1 MANFKIS
8 RIYIENF
15 KLFNNLPQPIVL
27 SETDLMI
34 LGGPNGFGKTS
45 IFDVI
50 ELVLTNRIRRINKA
64 DGRATFRDVLFQNDN
79 TKDCIIKVEFM
90 SQDSQSFT
98 IAKLIRA
105 NKSTERN
112 SPQDFD
118 IFDTY
123 ILKNFDDPLDEQYKV
138 AMDNVYEIIRSK
150 FEGLDIKNMFNL
162 VYYIE
167 QEDNKF
173 FLKKSETER
182 LELISKLFNTNKES
196 EELKKLTEYQR
207 SLRKHLQSLKEKI
220 HDYKNDIAN
229 LEKDIG
235 SNEQIKI
242 EYAPLL
248 AHLDVLEEW
257 DKQEPFM
264 PDRDTKERYLQELE
278 ELKKFLLHY
287 NDFKINK
294 ENLRINAFLQ
304 KPKLLRDTVILN
316 GLIDHFDKI
325 NTSYQEQVAIYRMI
339 REINRDSFQH
349 NWDKIDFKR
358 IYNYFNKI
366 NLEIFNSDELD
377 LIETRIKELRIQKEN
392 VNETS
397 EAIRSLSSLRDSL
410 ISSFQTVAE
419 GSGKLED
426 NECPVCGADWRTN
439 RELLDAFD
447 KQKRKLENCLDE
459 VSKVIKESLDNL
471 YNKYVRIIVE
481 KALSFFES
489 GDERLINTKFFNQ
502 YLESYQRNKD
512 NVLTFSKWLADHQIY
527 IDIIPKR
534 TTRPLTE
541 EELNEHE
548 NLIYQRLNEMIQ
560 NVDSYVKDNMN
571 KFELIFNRLFLSNE
585 ELVRKISIDDI
596 NRKIQ
601 YISFIFYTKNF
612 NEKSRLEE
620 KLRVLEEKYK
630 KVDKFISDL
639 NNIINI
645 YRREIPQYLKKIM
658 KDIEIV
664 FYIYTGKIL
673 QHHQRG
679 LGLFMKES
687 DSRIIRFITHPE
699 KDHDV
704 FNFMSSGQLVAV
716 ILAFTLALNK
726 VYGNKG
732 LSLLLIDDPLQTM
745 DDINIASFV
754 ELLRNDFK
762 EKQIILSTHEEHAT
776 RYIAYKFSNY
786 NLNVKVLNMKEDF
799 IHIGSDRQID

>member
-325 NTSYQEQVAIYRMI
+325 NTSYQEQVAIYR
-339 REINRDSFQH
+339 
-349 NWDKIDFKR
+349 
-358 IYNYFNKI
+358 
-366 NLEIFNSDELD
+366 
-377 LIETRIKELRIQKEN
+377 
-392 VNETS
+392 
-397 EAIRSLSSLRDSL
+397 
-410 ISSFQTVAE
+410 
-419 GSGKLED
+419 
-426 NECPVCGADWRTN
+426 
-439 RELLDAFD
+439 
-447 KQKRKLENCLDE
+447 
-459 VSKVIKESLDNL
+459 
-471 YNKYVRIIVE
+471 
-481 KALSFFES
+481 
-489 GDERLINTKFFNQ
+489 
-502 YLESYQRNKD
+502 
-512 NVLTFSKWLADHQIY
+512 
-527 IDIIPKR
+527 
-534 TTRPLTE
+534 
-541 EELNEHE
+541 
-548 NLIYQRLNEMIQ
+548 
-560 NVDSYVKDNMN
+560 
-571 KFELIFNRLFLSNE
+571 
-585 ELVRKISIDDI
+585 
-596 NRKIQ
+596 
-601 YISFIFYTKNF
+601 
-612 NEKSRLEE
+612 
-620 KLRVLEEKYK
+620 
-630 KVDKFISDL
+630 
-639 NNIINI
+639 
-645 YRREIPQYLKKIM
+645 
-658 KDIEIV
+658 
-664 FYIYTGKIL
+664 
-673 QHHQRG
+673 
-679 LGLFMKES
+679 
-687 DSRIIRFITHPE
+687 
-699 KDHDV
+699 
-704 FNFMSSGQLVAV
+704 
-716 ILAFTLALNK
+716 
-726 VYGNKG
+726 
-732 LSLLLIDDPLQTM
+732 
-745 DDINIASFV
+745 
-754 ELLRNDFK
+754 
-762 EKQIILSTHEEHAT
+762 
-776 RYIAYKFSNY
+776 
-786 NLNVKVLNMKEDF
+786 
-799 IHIGSDRQID
+799 